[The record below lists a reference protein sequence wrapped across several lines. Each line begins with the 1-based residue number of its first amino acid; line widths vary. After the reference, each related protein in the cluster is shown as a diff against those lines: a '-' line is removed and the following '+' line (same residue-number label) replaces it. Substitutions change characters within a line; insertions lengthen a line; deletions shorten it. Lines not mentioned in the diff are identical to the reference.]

1 MKKLIVLAVLF
12 LASSITCQCPSGQVQ
27 SACFSTYNQQQNQNC
42 SSQCVDSIALLV
54 GGSDLAGWRSD
65 MEFYGWE
72 GYVSLADF
80 PYKIDAPV
88 GWWAKGRVIVC
99 GGRNWDVDQPESR
112 CWQFSHCQNR

>member
-27 SACFSTYNQQQNQNC
+27 SACFSTYNQQNQNC
-42 SSQCVDSIALLV
+42 SSQCVDSMALLV
-54 GGSDLAGWRSD
+54 EGSDLAGWRSD

-88 GWWAKGRVIVC
+88 GGWAKGRVMVC
-99 GGRNWDVDQPESR
+99 GGRNWDVDEPESR